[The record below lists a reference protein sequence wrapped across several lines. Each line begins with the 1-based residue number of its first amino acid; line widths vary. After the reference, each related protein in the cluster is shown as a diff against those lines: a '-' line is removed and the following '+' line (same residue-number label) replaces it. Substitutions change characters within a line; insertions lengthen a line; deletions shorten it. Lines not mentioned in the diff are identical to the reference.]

1 MENYVIGISG
11 TASNGYT
18 ITNTITGKVSVPV
31 TKIWVGKALDE
42 VTIRL
47 FADGSEAASHK
58 LTAEEN
64 WRYVFEDLPRYD
76 WEDSHEIEYTIIE
89 DDITGYSSKVEGSAE
104 NGYTVTNTEEKT
116 PEKTPEITPEKTPK
130 NTTKKT
136 TKKTTRSSSST
147 RKTKSG
153 NSPGTGDETNIAI
166 WLGILLVSASILF
179 FILRRQKKKKD
190 TK

>member
-64 WRYVFEDLPRYD
+64 WKYVFEDLPRYD

-89 DDITGYSSKVEGSAE
+89 DDITGYRGRH
-104 NGYTVTNTEEKT
+104 YR
-116 PEKTPEITPEKTPK
+116 IFF
-130 NTTKKT
+130 
-136 TKKTTRSSSST
+136 
-147 RKTKSG
+147 KSG
-153 NSPGTGDETNIAI
+153 RQCGKRIYSDKY
-166 WLGILLVSASILF
+166 
-179 FILRRQKKKKD
+179 RRENAGENTRDYARENAKKYNEENNEENNQIFLINPENKKRKLSRD
-190 TK
+190 WR